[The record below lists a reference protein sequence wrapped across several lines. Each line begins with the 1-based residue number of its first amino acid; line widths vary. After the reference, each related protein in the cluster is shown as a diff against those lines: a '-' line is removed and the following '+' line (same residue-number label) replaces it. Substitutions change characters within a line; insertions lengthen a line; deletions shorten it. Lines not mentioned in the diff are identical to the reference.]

1 MILKRREGSKS
12 PKKKKEW
19 TKLKYE
25 YRQVEHSRT
34 AMLTSSER
42 DTMNIDYCDELNLCC
57 GGGQLG
63 VHLETLYVPL
73 KDAAA

>member
-1 MILKRREGSKS
+1 MDK
-12 PKKKKEW
+12 
-19 TKLKYE
+19 TKTWI
-25 YRQVEHSRT
+25 QASRTLQT

-42 DTMNIDYCDELNLCC
+42 DAMNINNCDELNLCC

-63 VHLETLYVPL
+63 VHLETLCVPL